1 MRNDAFANVVY
12 WVDRQYRPESS
23 PKKMPESNIMPENRV
38 AFTFLKPPIN
48 KKMIVSAIRPAKLRQ
63 NDTKSP
69 GASMKRV
76 NAPMPPIKDD
86 EQNIMINPMSLYF
99 ALSFIGTLFPFDFED
114 ASLEAPSPMRRI
126 VRPSRRRAQRSSRK
140 PCSSKQNVSGFL
152 FEVEDKLAIMSQNCD
167 KGETASWFS

>member
-1 MRNDAFANVVY
+1 
-12 WVDRQYRPESS
+12 
-23 PKKMPESNIMPENRV
+23 MPENRV

-48 KKMIVSAIRPAKLRQ
+48 KKMIVSAISPAKLRQ

-99 ALSFIGTLFPFDFED
+99 ARSFIGTLFPFDFED
-114 ASLEAPSPMRRI
+114 VLIGSTIPVRRI
-126 VRPSRRRAQRSSRK
+126 VRTQSRRAQRSSRK
-140 PCSSKQNVSGFL
+140 LCSSKQNVSGFL
-152 FEVEDKLAIMSQNCD
+152 FEIGEQIGNNVTKL
-167 KGETASWFS
+167 

>member
-1 MRNDAFANVVY
+1 MRNDAFANVVD

-23 PKKMPESNIMPENRV
+23 PKKMPEKATSCPEPRGLHL
-38 AFTFLKPPIN
+38 LKPPIN

-114 ASLEAPSPMRRI
+114 ASWKHLPHEKNCA
-126 VRPSRRRAQRSSRK
+126 AQS
-140 PCSSKQNVSGFL
+140 
-152 FEVEDKLAIMSQNCD
+152 
-167 KGETASWFS
+167 

>member
-1 MRNDAFANVVY
+1 
-12 WVDRQYRPESS
+12 
-23 PKKMPESNIMPENRV
+23 MPESNIMPENRV

-99 ALSFIGTLFPFDFED
+99 ALSFIGTLFPFDFEGRLIGSTFPYEKNC
-114 ASLEAPSPMRRI
+114 A
-126 VRPSRRRAQRSSRK
+126 AQS
-140 PCSSKQNVSGFL
+140 
-152 FEVEDKLAIMSQNCD
+152 
-167 KGETASWFS
+167 